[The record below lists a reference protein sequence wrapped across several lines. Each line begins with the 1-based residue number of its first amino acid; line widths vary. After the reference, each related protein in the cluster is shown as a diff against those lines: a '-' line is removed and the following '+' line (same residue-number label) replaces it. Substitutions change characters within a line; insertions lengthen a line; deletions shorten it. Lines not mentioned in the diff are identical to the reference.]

1 MNESDRPAK
10 RWRGAPLVWLSG
22 AIAAALL
29 VLGVTGTLSSWT
41 SAVIGNTNNSA
52 ATTTS
57 VALIESQTAPANPLA
72 LPCDTAS
79 STTNS
84 VTCSDINKY
93 GGIGSAGTGTGNA
106 NDLYGAPLNP
116 DGTSTQAVTVNLKN
130 DGTGSGVL
138 TLASGACTHLV
149 YPGSTGADLVH
160 YNLCTQMQLGV
171 TCSTSGS
178 FTYSGTV
185 GAFVGGTVGTLAATV
200 STNCTFTVSLPLDTP
215 AGFAS
220 QYLTQALTW
229 TLTAAA

>member
-1 MNESDRPAK
+1 MGTSSDRPQ
-10 RWRGAPLVWLSG
+10 RRRGAPLVWLAG

-41 SAVIGNTNNSA
+41 SAVINNNNNSA

-57 VALIESQTAPANPLA
+57 VALIETQTAPVNALA

-93 GGIGSAGTGTGNA
+93 GGIGSTGTANA
-106 NDLYGAPLNP
+106 NDAYGAPLNP
-116 DGTSTQAVTVNLKN
+116 DGTNSQAVTVNLKN
-130 DGTGSGVL
+130 DGTGSG
-138 TLASGACTHLV
+138 TLGLAADTCSNHA
-149 YPGSTGADLVH
+149 YPGSTGANILT
-160 YNLCTQMQLGV
+160 YNLCTQMQLAV
-171 TCSTSGS
+171 TCSTPS
-178 FTYSGTV
+178 TYTYTGTV
-185 GAFVGGTVGTLAATV
+185 GAFAGGAIGTVAATV
-200 STNCTFTVSLPLDTP
+200 STNCTFTVTLPTSTP

-229 TLTAAA
+229 TLTAA